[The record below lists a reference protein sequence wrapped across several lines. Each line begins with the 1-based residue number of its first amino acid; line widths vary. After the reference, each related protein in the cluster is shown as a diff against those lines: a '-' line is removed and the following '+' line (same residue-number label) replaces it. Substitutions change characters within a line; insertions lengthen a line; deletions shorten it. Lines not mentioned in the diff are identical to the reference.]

1 MKKIL
6 FISANELNG
15 IKNGGQNGSYKNLK
29 LLQLFFNVD
38 VINFSRKNPKKVV
51 RTKENYYQMAPTKNK
66 LEGLIANIF
75 NYAGYL
81 NRRNETEILEI
92 IKKNKYEIIFLDSSN
107 YGRLIEKIKKI
118 KTNIIIMTFFHNIE
132 YFYIEGIKKDKK
144 NIIKLLWNIKL
155 KSTYYNEKKAIR
167 YSDYLF
173 LLNKRDKN
181 QFEKKYGKNTKINFL
196 PVSFE
201 DKNIKFN
208 NKIGSYILFVG
219 AYFYA
224 NYNGIKWFVENVM
237 SVLENKKLLIVG
249 KGFENCKKELEKNNV
264 EVIGTVE
271 DIESYYINASCVI
284 APIFEGAGM
293 KVKTA
298 EALMYGKTIY
308 GTTEAFEGYEINY
321 DKVGGLCNNKEEF
334 IEKLNKEEGNTFNK
348 YSREIFLEKYSFKSS
363 KESFET
369 FLIKNNIF

>member
-15 IKNGGQNGSYKNLK
+15 IKNGGQNGSYRNLK
-29 LLQLFFNVD
+29 LLQLFFYVD
-38 VINFSRKNPKKVV
+38 VINFSRKNFKKI
-51 RTKENYYQMAPTKNK
+51 KKIDKNYYQMLPTKNK

-81 NRRNETEILEI
+81 NKINEIEILKI
-92 IKKNKYEIIFLDSSN
+92 IEKNKYEIVFLDSSN

-118 KTNIIIMTFFHNIE
+118 DTNIIIMTFFHNIE
-132 YFYIEGIKKDKK
+132 YFYTKGIRKDKK
-144 NIIKLLWNIKL
+144 SIIKLLWNIKL
-155 KSTYYNEKKAIR
+155 KSTYFNEKKAVKD
-167 YSDYLF
+167 SDYLF
-173 LLNKRDKN
+173 LLNERDKN
-181 QFEKKYGKNTKINFL
+181 QLEEKYGKNNKVNLL

-201 DKNIKFN
+201 NKNIGLN
-208 NKIGSYILFVG
+208 NKIGEYILFVG

-224 NYNGIKWFVENVM
+224 NYNGIKWFIENVM
-237 SVLENKKLLIVG
+237 SVLKNKKLLIVG
-249 KGFENCKKELEKNNV
+249 KGFENYKLELRRENV

-271 DIESYYINASCVI
+271 NIESYYLNASCIV

-308 GTTEAFEGYEINY
+308 GTTEAFEGYELEYN
-321 DKVGGLCNNKEEF
+321 KVGGLCNTKEEF
-334 IEKLNKEEGNTFNK
+334 IEKINNDKNITFNE
-348 YSREIFLEKYSFKSS
+348 YSRKIFLEKYSFEKT
-363 KESFET
+363 KERFEK
-369 FLIKNNIF
+369 FLIENNIL